1 MGSWTLVCLAGRSSF
16 TPPLKWHLCR
26 EAARS
31 CPGKG
36 PDVPSP
42 LAPPP
47 ARLAPPLVRL
57 LRQRVR
63 SFVPLPRPCNPAT
76 RRSLPEVKA
85 LRLQIR
91 ILRSRAL
98 GTLSDPQTLQGCGR
112 KGSPP
117 GPRLSGDDSRKSIA
131 ATPPSTVAREA
142 RPSARSPHHQTSAWE
157 ITAGRMT
164 RIL

>member
-31 CPGKG
+31 YPGKG

-47 ARLAPPLVRL
+47 ARLAPPLARL

-63 SFVPLPRPCNPAT
+63 LFVPLPRPRNPAT

-98 GTLSDPQTLQGCGR
+98 STLSDPQTLQGCGR
-112 KGSPP
+112 KGSAPP
-117 GPRLSGDDSRKSIA
+117 GRGFLATTPGRASPRPRHL
-131 ATPPSTVAREA
+131 
-142 RPSARSPHHQTSAWE
+142 RSPAKLGHRRDLR
-157 ITAGRMT
+157 ITRHLLGK
-164 RIL
+164 